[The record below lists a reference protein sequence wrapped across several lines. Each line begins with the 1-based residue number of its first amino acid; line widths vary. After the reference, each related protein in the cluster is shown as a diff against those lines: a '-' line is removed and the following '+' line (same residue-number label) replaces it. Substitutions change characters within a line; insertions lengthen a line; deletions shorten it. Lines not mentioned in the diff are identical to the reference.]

1 MRLAGMNMERV
12 MSLVEVKV
20 PDIGDFK
27 EVEVIEVLVKPGDR
41 VAVDQSLITVESDK
55 ASMEIP
61 CNQAGVVRELK
72 VKVGDKVAE
81 GSLVLM
87 LETEGDAQQ
96 AAPSAAPA
104 AAAPAAAPAPA
115 PAAAAPAPA
124 AAPAGLIN
132 VEVPDIG
139 DFKEVEVI
147 ELLVKP
153 GDTVAVDQSL
163 ITVESDKASM
173 EIPSNQAGVV
183 KELKVKIGDKVS
195 KGTPLLVLEGQGA
208 SAPAAAAPAPAPAAA
223 APSAPAPTAASFS
236 GTADIE
242 CETLVLGAGPGG
254 YTAAFR
260 AADLGQKVV
269 MVERYPSLGGV
280 CLNVGCIPS
289 KALLHAAKV
298 ITEAE
303 EMSHFGVKMSAP
315 EIELDGLRG
324 WKESVV
330 KKLTG
335 GLSGLAKARKVQV
348 VQGKAAF
355 SSPNTLTVET
365 AEGSKTIA
373 FKNAIIAAGSS
384 VARIP
389 GFPYDDPRL
398 IDSTGALELRQI
410 PKRMLVI
417 GGGIIGLEMACV
429 YDALGT
435 KISVVEFL
443 DGLIP
448 SADRDIVK
456 PLQKRI
462 EKRYEGIYLKTKVTK
477 LEARPDGLLATFEG
491 ENAPAEPQLYD
502 MVLMAVGRRPNG
514 KEIGADKAG
523 VIVSERGFVPV
534 DKQQR
539 TNVGH
544 IFAIGD
550 ICGDPML
557 AHKATNEAKVAA
569 EVIAGHKVEFDAMTI
584 PSVAYTD
591 PEVAWMGLTE
601 NDAKAQGIPYEKA
614 NFPWAASGRALAMGR
629 DDGVTKL
636 LWDPATKRIIGAGIV
651 GVNAGE
657 LLAETVLAMEM
668 GADLE
673 DIALTVHAHPTL
685 SETSMFAAE
694 MGLGVITDLYV
705 PKKK

>member
-1 MRLAGMNMERV
+1 
-12 MSLVEVKV
+12 MSL
-20 PDIGDFK
+20 
-27 EVEVIEVLVKPGDR
+27 
-41 VAVDQSLITVESDK
+41 
-55 ASMEIP
+55 MEI
-61 CNQAGVVRELK
+61 K
-72 VKVGDKVAE
+72 
-81 GSLVLM
+81 
-87 LETEGDAQQ
+87 
-96 AAPSAAPA
+96 
-104 AAAPAAAPAPA
+104 
-115 PAAAAPAPA
+115 
-124 AAPAGLIN
+124 
-132 VEVPDIG
+132 VPDIG

-153 GDTVAVDQSL
+153 GDTVKPEQSL

-173 EIPSNQAGVV
+173 EIPSSHAGVV
-183 KELKVKIGDKVS
+183 KELKIKLGDKVAEGS
-195 KGTPLLVLEGQGA
+195 LILLLEASDASAAAPVTSA
-208 SAPAAAAPAPAPAAA
+208 SAPAAAAPAP
-223 APSAPAPTAASFS
+223 SAPAVSASAAPAPVAASFA
-236 GTADIE
+236 GNADIE
-242 CETLVLGAGPGG
+242 CDTLVLGAGPGG

-260 AADLGQKVV
+260 AADLGQRVV
-269 MVERYPSLGGV
+269 LVERYPSLGGV

-303 EMSHFGVKMSAP
+303 EMSHFGVKMSRP
-315 EIELDGLRG
+315 EIDINALRG
-324 WKESVV
+324 WKEGVI

-348 VQGKAAF
+348 VQGKGGF
-355 SSPNTLTVET
+355 TSPNTLSVET
-365 AEGSKTIA
+365 PEGSKTIA
-373 FKNAIIAAGSS
+373 FRNAIIAAGSS
-384 VARIP
+384 VAKIP

-398 IDSTGALELRQI
+398 VDSTGALELRQI

-429 YDALGT
+429 YDALGA
-435 KISVVEFL
+435 KVSVVEFA

-448 SADRDIVK
+448 AADRDIVK

-462 EKRYEGIYLKTKVTK
+462 EKRYEAIMLKTKVTK
-477 LEARPDGLLATFEG
+477 LEARANGLLATFEG
-491 ENAPAEPQLYD
+491 ENAPKEPQMYD
-502 MVLMAVGRRPNG
+502 MVLLAVGRRPNG
-514 KEIGADKAG
+514 KEIAADKAG
-523 VIVSERGFVPV
+523 VIVNERGFIPV

-539 TNVGH
+539 TNVPH

-569 EVIAGHKVEFDAMTI
+569 EVIAGHKVAFDAMTI

-591 PEVAWMGLTE
+591 PEIAWMGVTE
-601 NDAKAQGIPYEKA
+601 TEAKAKGIPFEKA
-614 NFPWAASGRALAMGR
+614 SFPWAASGRALAMGR

-636 LWDPATKRIIGAGIV
+636 LWDPTTKRIIGAGIV

-673 DIALTVHAHPTL
+673 DLALTVHAHPTL
-685 SETSMFAAE
+685 SETPMFAAE
-694 MGLGVITDLYV
+694 MGLGSITDLYIP
-705 PKKK
+705 PKK